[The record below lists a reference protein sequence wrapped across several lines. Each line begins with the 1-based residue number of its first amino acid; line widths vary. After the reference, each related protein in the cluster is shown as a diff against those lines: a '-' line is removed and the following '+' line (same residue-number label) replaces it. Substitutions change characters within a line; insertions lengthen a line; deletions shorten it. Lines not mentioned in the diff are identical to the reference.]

1 MTPYTTAGSV
11 PGPWDVGA
19 QNWDTS
25 SPRLNWGDLVLAIK
39 GETSSVSRG
48 AWQWVESY
56 VGAPVFKERMESGF
70 GGGHRPLSP
79 CLEAAP
85 AFLLP
90 PDPSVFWQIGL
101 SLTFRPISERIKPL
115 SDLIIFHF
123 CLIAHILLL
132 AEKESGSCP
141 GRGWEGHP
149 VPRWLWGQCSVSSGL

>member
-1 MTPYTTAGSV
+1 M

-25 SPRLNWGDLVLAIK
+25 SPQLNWGDLVLAIK
-39 GETSSVSRG
+39 GETSPVSRG
-48 AWQWVESY
+48 AWQR
-56 VGAPVFKERMESGF
+56 VGSFSCVRGEGGERLR
-70 GGGHRPLSP
+70 GGHQPLSP

-149 VPRWLWGQCSVSSGL
+149 VPRWLWGQCSISSGL